1 MKTYKWIDR
10 LIDKI
15 TLNNQNNNDC
25 FTFFGHEIV
34 LQSGTTDFMDVC
46 IRKKSIEL
54 VRFDFDFLTMEL
66 HFDAYKDYKTRDSVI
81 SGFKKCYEKIKIID
95 DPWKEKKDELE
106 QTLRNEDYDI
116 RDYLKRQHKL
126 FAKKA
131 QTL

>member
-1 MKTYKWIDR
+1 MKTYRWIER

-15 TLNNQNNNDC
+15 TLNNQNNNDF

-81 SGFKKCYEKIKIID
+81 SGFKKCYKKIKIID
-95 DPWKEKKDELE
+95 DPWEEKKDELIE
-106 QTLRNEDYDI
+106 TLRDEDCDI
-116 RDYLKRQHKL
+116 RYYLKKQHKL
-126 FAKKA
+126 FSKKA
-131 QTL
+131 